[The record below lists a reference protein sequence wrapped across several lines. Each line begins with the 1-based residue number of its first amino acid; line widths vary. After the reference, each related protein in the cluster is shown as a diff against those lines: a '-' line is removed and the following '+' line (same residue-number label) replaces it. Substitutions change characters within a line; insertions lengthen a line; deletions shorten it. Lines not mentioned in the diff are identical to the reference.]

1 MIGGL
6 RATWGIARGMSRA
19 VGPTARQHR
28 TPQWPR
34 LFMRLPLTCLP
45 GVIIRRVQPLLTP
58 EDKVRGLRPS
68 GSDEERRIGLDR
80 RASAVTKRNSDDR
93 LHQARAEQVVIQ
105 DQERKLERAVGVGLD
120 GRG

>member
-1 MIGGL
+1 
-6 RATWGIARGMSRA
+6 MSRA
-19 VGPTARQHR
+19 AGPTARQHR

-45 GVIIRRVQPLLTP
+45 GLIIRCVQPLLTP
-58 EDKVRGLRPS
+58 EDKVRWLRPP
-68 GSDEERRIGLDR
+68 GRDEERRVRFDR
-80 RASAVTKRNSDDR
+80 RASAVTKRIGNDR
-93 LHQARAEQVVIQ
+93 LHLARAEQVVIQ